1 MKDSQAKS
9 KAEYKKKTR
18 EGLENWKKS
27 SFILCLQFFKNN

>member
-1 MKDSQAKS
+1 MKDTQNKQ

-27 SFILCLQFFKNN
+27 EFDNI